1 MNSTMS
7 IPRIYLETSIFNFP
21 FADDAP
27 KYRDETIILFELIK
41 EGKYEPYTS
50 TYTFEEINLTEDE
63 GKRTKLKAQVYDY
76 GIKIL
81 QPNDEVR
88 QLAGIY
94 LTEGA
99 VKVSYPTDALHIAIT
114 TVYGLDCIISMNFQ
128 HIVRRT
134 TIERV
139 GNINAR
145 EGYKRIGIYFPAEV
159 IYDEEN
165 G

>member
-1 MNSTMS
+1 MS
-7 IPRIYLETSIFNFP
+7 KPKIYLESSIFNFP

-27 KYRDETIILFELIK
+27 QYRDEAKILFRLIG
-41 EGKYEPYTS
+41 EGNFDPYTS
-50 TYTFEEINLTEDE
+50 VYTIEEIDLTEDA
-63 GKRTKLKAQVYDY
+63 GKRAKLKAQVYDY
-76 GIKIL
+76 GVKIL

-94 LTEGA
+94 LAERA
-99 VKVSYPTDALHIAIT
+99 VKASYPTDALHIAIT

-134 TIERV
+134 TIEKV
-139 GNINAR
+139 DKINTR
-145 EGYKRIGIYFPAEV
+145 EGYRRIGIYFPAEV

-165 G
+165 S